1 MSIVAE
7 LPLNYIG
14 DMSQQSGARHVEFE
28 QLFDAHWMR
37 LYRLLLRVVGD
48 PDQAD
53 ELALDTFWALHDQRG
68 QIETDA
74 IGAWLYRVAMNK
86 GLNALRARQRRAR
99 YEAEAGHLHLTQTVR
114 NPITEVERAD
124 ERAAVRTVLLE
135 MKGRDARLLFL
146 RHSGFS
152 YAELAEV
159 IEVAP
164 GSVGTLLARAEKEF
178 ERRYRRMMTGKGEE
192 A

>member
-68 QIETDA
+68 QIETEYL
-74 IGAWLYRVAMNK
+74 G
-86 GLNALRARQRRAR
+86 
-99 YEAEAGHLHLTQTVR
+99 
-114 NPITEVERAD
+114 
-124 ERAAVRTVLLE
+124 
-135 MKGRDARLLFL
+135 
-146 RHSGFS
+146 
-152 YAELAEV
+152 
-159 IEVAP
+159 
-164 GSVGTLLARAEKEF
+164 
-178 ERRYRRMMTGKGEE
+178 
-192 A
+192 